1 VRLVRRTPIMV
12 HLGASDG
19 DSAPATADTVLSPG
33 AAPLVGGPTF
43 HRLGC
48 PRDTPPHNCAFRAIL
63 RSRPGCLVCTSPA
76 LSEIGYLFQWC
87 TEEVIEREAYR
98 LRDYVLNWVIHCADA
113 PMPVDTPLRCLST
126 PRCTTASGDG
136 GCTARN
142 LIAKLSDP
150 QAPLGE

>member
-1 VRLVRRTPIMV
+1 MRLVRRTLITV

-19 DSAPATADTVLSPG
+19 DSAPATADTVLSSG
-33 AAPLVGGPTF
+33 AAPLAGVHPMVHSWPTF

-63 RSRPGCLVCTSPA
+63 RSRPECLACTSPA
-76 LSEIGYLFQWC
+76 LSEIGYLLQWC

-98 LRDYVLNWVIHCADA
+98 LRDYVLNWVIHRAD
-113 PMPVDTPLRCLST
+113 PPRPVDTPL
-126 PRCTTASGDG
+126 G
-136 GCTARN
+136 GCNAKD
-142 LIAKLSDP
+142 LIAQLSDP